1 MVLVVVAG
9 GPVTLDSVMAN
20 VQAILWTGY
29 HSATSGAVIADIL
42 FGKTNPSGKLPVTF
56 PRSAGHLPC
65 YYYQKPT
72 GAFKEYL
79 FEDSSPLFPFGL
91 GLSYTTFDCSAPR
104 LSAREAAAGTD
115 IQVTVQL
122 TNTGPVAGREVV
134 QLYITDDVCMPTR
147 PVRELKGFAAVY
159 LEPGEAKDLVFTLED
174 DAFAYV
180 NASGEY
186 GVETGTYTVSCGTR
200 SDDLKSAS
208 LSFT

>member
-91 GLSYTTFDCSAPR
+91 GSVIRPS
-104 LSAREAAAGTD
+104 
-115 IQVTVQL
+115 TVALPAYRHAKRQ
-122 TNTGPVAGREVV
+122 R
-134 QLYITDDVCMPTR
+134 
-147 PVRELKGFAAVY
+147 VRIY
-159 LEPGEAKDLVFTLED
+159 
-174 DAFAYV
+174 
-180 NASGEY
+180 
-186 GVETGTYTVSCGTR
+186 R
-200 SDDLKSAS
+200 SPSS
-208 LSFT
+208 